1 MLNAVKI
8 LKNHRLVHVYQD
20 HLTNGLEEPL
30 ESSVLLD
37 AVPACES
44 AEPGAGVVPLEGSL
58 CPAELCELGGGI
70 EGNISVCDKAKVDN

>member
-20 HLTNGLEEPL
+20 HLTNALEEPP
-30 ESSVLLD
+30 ENSVLLD

-44 AEPGAGVVPLEGSL
+44 ADPRTGVVPLEDSL
-58 CPAELCELGGGI
+58 CPAELYELGGHRKK
-70 EGNISVCDKAKVDN
+70 NIGV

>member
-20 HLTNGLEEPL
+20 HLTNALEEPL

-44 AEPGAGVVPLEGSL
+44 ADPRTGVVPLEDSL
-58 CPAELCELGGGI
+58 
-70 EGNISVCDKAKVDN
+70 